1 MHIYF
6 IIDKQKSIVYK
17 SKYLFVPILN
27 EQGHHLNVNR
37 ELMEMKRHSYNLSKV
52 PDTLSANWSIEGES
66 WRIFYVMCVLH
77 KGQVVK

>member
-27 EQGHHLNVNR
+27 EQGHHLNVNK
-37 ELMEMKRHSYNLSKV
+37 ELMEMKRHPARV
-52 PDTLSANWSIEGES
+52 T
-66 WRIFYVMCVLH
+66 RITCPRSPTPRQQT
-77 KGQVVK
+77 GQLKENHEEYFICNV